1 MKVGFFYIVGNCDDF
16 WQIYNEKIGVFLFF
30 GGEGQNL
37 FPKKQGSK
45 FEAEYGIANK
55 NFAKWRK
62 FATKEIF
69 WLPVNR

>member
-1 MKVGFFYIVGNCDDF
+1 
-16 WQIYNEKIGVFLFF
+16 L
-30 GGEGQNL
+30 GGGWQNL
-37 FPKKQGSK
+37 FPENRESK
-45 FEAEYGIANK
+45 FEAEYEIANK

>member
-1 MKVGFFYIVGNCDDF
+1 MKRLVFFF
-16 WQIYNEKIGVFLFF
+16 FL
-30 GGEGQNL
+30 GGMAK
-37 FPKKQGSK
+37 FVSRKQGSK

-55 NFAKWRK
+55 FFAKWRK

>member
-1 MKVGFFYIVGNCDDF
+1 MTIFGKFIMKRLVFFFFLGGKG
-16 WQIYNEKIGVFLFF
+16 KICFQKNR
-30 GGEGQNL
+30 E
-37 FPKKQGSK
+37 SK
-45 FEAEYGIANK
+45 FEAEYEIANK

>member
-1 MKVGFFYIVGNCDDF
+1 MAKFVSM
-16 WQIYNEKIGVFLFF
+16 
-30 GGEGQNL
+30 
-37 FPKKQGSK
+37 KQGSK

-62 FATKEIF
+62 FATKEIL